1 MLLTLTLALAAFA
14 SSAATPTRAKG
25 DDVDIDASLLRTG
38 DVILQMST
46 SSQAPAIV
54 VATASPY
61 SHAAIVVIEA
71 GGKAFVIEAAGSVR
85 KTPLQTFLQR
95 GVDGRYTV
103 LRHHDVDDVAGKR
116 IARQAKKR
124 LGTGYDASFARGNAA
139 LYCSELVAVAFHDA
153 GVDVGPWQKV
163 SELHVDNPVV
173 GALFEKRWRKHPAC
187 KGHTSAESCLAKLKE
202 TEVITPAGLRDDD
215 HFDVVVSTFPI
226 GLR

>member
-14 SSAATPTRAKG
+14 SSASTPTRMKP
-25 DDVDIDASLLRTG
+25 DDVDIDLSLLRTG
-38 DVILQMST
+38 DVILQTST
-46 SSQAPAIV
+46 SSQSPAIV

-61 SHAAIVVIEA
+61 SHAAIVVVE
-71 GGKAFVIEAAGSVR
+71 GGKAFVVEAAGSVR

-95 GVDGRYTV
+95 GVDGRFTV
-103 LRHHDVDDVAGKR
+103 LRHHDVDDAAGMR
-116 IARQAKKR
+116 IARQANKR
-124 LGTGYDASFARGNAA
+124 VGTRYDASFKRGNDA
-139 LYCSELVAVAFHDA
+139 LYCSELVATAFHDA

-187 KGHTSAESCLAKLKE
+187 KGQQSSVACMAKLKD
-202 TEVITPAGLRDDD
+202 TEVITPAGLRDNDA
-215 HFDVVVSTFPI
+215 FDVVVSTFPI